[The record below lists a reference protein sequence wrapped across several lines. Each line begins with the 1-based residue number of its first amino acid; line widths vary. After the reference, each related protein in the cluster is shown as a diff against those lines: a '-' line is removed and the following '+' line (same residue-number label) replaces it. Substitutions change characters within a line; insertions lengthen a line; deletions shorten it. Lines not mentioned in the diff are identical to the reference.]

1 MTQTLSKTVHSAAWA
16 HKGTAE
22 WPGAAHN
29 PQVLDYFR
37 KAGQPMPDDET
48 PWCAA
53 FVGTMLAE
61 CGLQGTGSLAARSYL
76 KWGQKVAPDDAG
88 PGDVVVFWRGG
99 KSGWQGHVAF
109 FHRRAEGRIYVL
121 GGNQG
126 NKVSVAGYAPN
137 RLLGI
142 RRATPPRASA
152 MASTTVQAGAVQLA
166 TVARVAAPVA
176 VTGALPSTYA
186 LIAGAGVIALAAAWI
201 MRERIKKW
209 AQGIR

>member
-1 MTQTLSKTVHSAAWA
+1 MIQTLSKTVHSAAWA

-53 FVGTMLAE
+53 FVGAMLAE

-142 RRATPPRASA
+142 RRATPPP
-152 MASTTVQAGAVQLA
+152 
-166 TVARVAAPVA
+166 RVRN
-176 VTGALPSTYA
+176 GLHH
-186 LIAGAGVIALAAAWI
+186 GAGRRRAARHRREGRGTCRGHGGAALDICAHRGRRGDCAGRRVDHA
-201 MRERIKKW
+201 
-209 AQGIR
+209 

>member
-1 MTQTLSKTVHSAAWA
+1 MIQTLSKTVHSAAWA

-142 RRATPPRASA
+142 RRATPPP
-152 MASTTVQAGAVQLA
+152 
-166 TVARVAAPVA
+166 ARPQWPPPRCRPAPCSSP
-176 VTGALPSTYA
+176 PSRGSRH
-186 LIAGAGVIALAAAWI
+186 LSRSRGRCPRH
-201 MRERIKKW
+201 MRSSR
-209 AQGIR
+209 AQG

>member
-1 MTQTLSKTVHSAAWA
+1 MIQDLSKTILAAALA

-53 FVGTMLAE
+53 FVGAVLAE

-76 KWGQKVAPDDAG
+76 KWGQEVTLDDAR
-88 PGDVVVFWRGG
+88 PGDVVVFWRG
-99 KSGWQGHVAF
+99 SRDGWQGHVAF
-109 FHRRAEGRIYVL
+109 FHHRQGGKIYVL

-142 RRATPPRASA
+142 RRATPARASKT
-152 MASTTVQAGAVQLA
+152 ASTTVQASAVQLA
-166 TVARVAAPVA
+166 TVAAVAAPVA
-176 VTGALPSTYA
+176 VTGALPSTA
-186 LIAGAGVIALAAAWI
+186 VLIAGAGVIVLAAAWI
-201 MRERIKKW
+201 MRERLGKW